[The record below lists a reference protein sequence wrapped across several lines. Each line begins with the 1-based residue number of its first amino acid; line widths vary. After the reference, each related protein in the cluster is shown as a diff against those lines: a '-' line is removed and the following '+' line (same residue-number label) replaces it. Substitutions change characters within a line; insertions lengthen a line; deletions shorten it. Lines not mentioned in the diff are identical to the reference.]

1 MKKIFTLFAAV
12 AMTAAVASAQ
22 DTYISLYHGDQL
34 LENEAA
40 YSVGYTFD
48 DLDEE
53 YSWDA
58 DLKVGFNSTV
68 TTFLYE
74 VTSTATIETCP
85 NLPGSAPGTCF
96 IVAPNEPK
104 LVEIYN
110 GVTFDEETPIA
121 SLGIHRYGESEL
133 PAEPVVVTVRAYE
146 DGFEDEAVTATVTF
160 VNTDQASVKV
170 EKADAQYV
178 RLEGDNL
185 VYRLDGDATLVVCDA
200 SGRKVLSVPVK
211 GNGSVSLASLPTGL
225 YLFRA
230 GSVSGK
236 AMVR

>member
-1 MKKIFTLFAAV
+1 MR
-12 AMTAAVASAQ
+12 MAS
-22 DTYISLYHGDQL
+22 
-34 LENEAA
+34 
-40 YSVGYTFD
+40 
-48 DLDEE
+48 
-53 YSWDA
+53 
-58 DLKVGFNSTV
+58 
-68 TTFLYE
+68 
-74 VTSTATIETCP
+74 
-85 NLPGSAPGTCF
+85 
-96 IVAPNEPK
+96 
-104 LVEIYN
+104 
-110 GVTFDEETPIA
+110 
-121 SLGIHRYGESEL
+121 
-133 PAEPVVVTVRAYE
+133 
-146 DGFEDEAVTATVTF
+146 EDEAVTATVTF

-230 GSVSGK
+230 GSVSSK